1 MSKNIFHSIS
11 SINLIGINPNRV
23 INKDY
28 LNSLNDIYKCPICQN
43 ILINPTD
50 CEECGH
56 SFCNDCI
63 MKNECP
69 FKCKKKILKQSSMA
83 IKNMLNKLIF
93 KCENKGCNE
102 KISYLNVRS
111 HDENCPFLI
120 ITCPNE
126 NCGKKLP
133 KKDLEKHIKNEC
145 KYALKQCKYC
155 KFLFPK
161 NKLNE
166 HENICDKAYRSLTG
180 DRTIDFEKI
189 DTKKYLDALSMNIS
203 RILKDNNPK
212 SFIGNNERFSY
223 GFSES
228 ENSKEINEANS
239 NLKNEVLSSN
249 IKEEISTNVKDN
261 LNNFEKNI
269 ENLNEKISEI
279 KTLVTSLKSLNQNII
294 NETNV
299 NLSKSIN
306 DQDKEIIKEI
316 LNGNYNYIEQLI
328 NKMEKNVKKSL
339 KNLNINIVNIFK
351 DKNSSNEIIKKY
363 ISETHKNI
371 SNLNLDK
378 KIEKKITNK
387 IIKEG
392 ITYVPEEYFRNKLD
406 ALIQLI
412 EQTNL
417 KIEAFKVSFTTD
429 IQEYTENLEQIIS
442 ITATT
447 EQYITEYEIEET
459 LDENGQVIEK
469 KIRNPGKK
477 SFRSLSF
484 IHLNENNFKELQNNI
499 QKIVDENNK
508 KNFEQMKIMYEK
520 EMEERRKEDEEYFGI
535 SDDEEIEDIIK
546 KEKIVDNKKKRIVK
560 KIKKETKEIPISYS
574 NNFDISKISPIQ
586 SLEQNKELLNKQNNN
601 IIDEVKN
608 NNEQIKI
615 KLQDTISN
623 GLDKVSKEMTG
634 INTEIN
640 ILKTNI
646 NEIKKIMNEE
656 FNDILKL
663 INENKIK
670 SKKNEYI
677 EGKKEIIFP
686 IENENEFITQ
696 DIPIDDNKKEYITK
710 DNPID
715 NNKNELIN
723 ENILID
729 TNKNENNYL
738 KEKRKY
744 KLSKKSRE
752 IRSGPSNDEILK
764 NIDTH
769 NLNFEEYLDN
779 ENQNK
784 TKSKIINE
792 NIIEEENEDNKIETI
807 NKINKN
813 INIKEDTNINIINNE
828 YNSNNSSID
837 EIKENKTNLNEYP
850 SLLNTLQKQ
859 INSFNTLTENI
870 LSNQKLDTFKNSM
883 IKEYDEKLPQFG
895 KDIEE
900 NLNDKMKTMFN
911 IKWCNDCE
919 KIDYFYGFLPC
930 FICKKDNCKQCII
943 LCTQC
948 KHLICKKCG
957 ICPKCGKNICLNC
970 RENTHKKSF
979 DNCI

>member
-1 MSKNIFHSIS
+1 MSKNILHSIS

-28 LNSLNDIYKCPICQN
+28 LNSLNDIYKCPICQK
-43 ILINPTD
+43 ILVNPTD

-102 KISYLNVRS
+102 QISYLNVRS
-111 HDENCPFLI
+111 HDESCPFLI

-166 HENICDKAYRSLTG
+166 HQNICDKAYRSLSG
-180 DRTIDFEKI
+180 DRTVDFEKI
-189 DTKKYLDALSMNIS
+189 DTKKYLEALSMNIS
-203 RILKDNNPK
+203 RILKDNNQK
-212 SFIGNNERFSY
+212 SFIGNNERLSY

-228 ENSKEINEANS
+228 ESSKDINEGNF
-239 NLKNEVLSSN
+239 NLKSEILRSN
-249 IKEEISTNVKDN
+249 IKDEISTNVKDN
-261 LNNFEKNI
+261 LNHFEKNF
-269 ENLNEKISEI
+269 ENLNENIEEI
-279 KTLVTSLKSLNQNII
+279 KTLVTSLKNLNKNII
-294 NETNV
+294 NETNI
-299 NLSKSIN
+299 NIAKSLN
-306 DQDKEIIKEI
+306 DEDKEIIKEI
-316 LNGNYNYIEQLI
+316 LNENYNYIEQLI
-328 NKMEKNVKKSL
+328 NNLEKNVKSSL
-339 KNLNINIVNIFK
+339 KNLNINIVNIFT
-351 DKNSSNEIIKKY
+351 DKKSPNEIVKKY
-363 ISETHKNI
+363 ISESHKKI
-371 SNLNLDK
+371 SKINLNK
-378 KIEKKITNK
+378 NIEKKITNK

-392 ITYVPEEYFRNKLD
+392 ITYVPEEYFSNKLD

-417 KIEAFKVSFTTD
+417 KIEGFKVSFTTD
-429 IQEYTENLEQIIS
+429 IKEYTENLQQIIS
-442 ITATT
+442 ITSTT

-459 LDENGQVIEK
+459 IDENGKVIEK

-520 EMEERRKEDEEYFGI
+520 EMEERRKEEEEYFSN
-535 SDDEEIEDIIK
+535 SDDEDIENNIK
-546 KEKIVDNKKKRIVK
+546 PEKIVDNKKKRVVK
-560 KIKKETKEIPISYS
+560 KIKKEIKEIPISYS
-574 NNFDISKISPIQ
+574 NNFDINQINSIQ
-586 SLEQNKELLNKQNNN
+586 NLEQNKELLNEQNNK

-615 KLQDTISN
+615 KLQDIISN
-623 GLDKVSKEMTG
+623 GIDKISKDMTG

-646 NEIKKIMNEE
+646 NEIQKIMNEE
-656 FNDILKL
+656 FNDISKL
-663 INENKIK
+663 IKKNKIK
-670 SKKNEYI
+670 SKKNEYT
-677 EGKKEIIFP
+677 EEKNEISFP
-686 IENENEFITQ
+686 IEKETEFITK
-696 DIPIDDNKKEYITK
+696 DIPLDDNTHKYINKDNPIDDNK
-710 DNPID
+710 
-715 NNKNELIN
+715 NKLNT
-723 ENILID
+723 ENTLID
-729 TNKNENNYL
+729 SNKKESNYL
-738 KEKRKY
+738 KAKRKY

-752 IRSGPSNDEILK
+752 IRSGPSNDEIIK
-764 NIDTH
+764 NIDTE
-769 NLNFEEYLDN
+769 NLKFEEYLDN

-784 TKSKIINE
+784 KLSNIINE

-807 NKINKN
+807 NIINKN

-828 YNSNNSSID
+828 SNSNNSSID
-837 EIKENKTNLNEYP
+837 EIKNNKNNLNEYS

-859 INSFNTLTENI
+859 INTFNTLTENI
-870 LSNQKLDTFKNSM
+870 SSNHKLDTFKNLM
-883 IKEYDEKLPQFG
+883 IKEYDEKLPKFG

-900 NLNDKMKTMFN
+900 NLNDKMKTMFS

-957 ICPKCGKNICLNC
+957 ICPKCGKNICFNC
-970 RENTHKKSF
+970 RECHT
-979 DNCI
+979 